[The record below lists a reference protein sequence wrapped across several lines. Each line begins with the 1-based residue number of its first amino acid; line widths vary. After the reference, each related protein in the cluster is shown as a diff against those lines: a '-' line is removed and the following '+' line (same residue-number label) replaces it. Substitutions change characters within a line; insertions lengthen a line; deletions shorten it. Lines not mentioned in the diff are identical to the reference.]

1 MQNGWRIMVGSQ
13 LKIMHIYS
21 YMASANVTPHDS
33 PLRIGETINII
44 ILLYSICKFLRHR
57 ETQFITCPIPYT
69 AVLSHTLLWRPLRNN
84 SNSNKFK

>member
-1 MQNGWRIMVGSQ
+1 
-13 LKIMHIYS
+13 
-21 YMASANVTPHDS
+21 MASANVTPHDS

-69 AVLSHTLLWRPLRNN
+69 AVLSHTLL
-84 SNSNKFK
+84 